1 VKLEGERNLV
11 EGLGAREEPVAP
23 ARASVAVVVVGGF
36 GHRRVER
43 EKGGVVEGE
52 LTNDSG

>member
-1 VKLEGERNLV
+1 
-11 EGLGAREEPVAP
+11 
-23 ARASVAVVVVGGF
+23 VVVVGGL